1 MLGSGFESHKVSDPD
16 PYLRVGSATFTTYP
30 AAEHVVGVMK
40 ENKVLFHLH
49 HHHIDHHIIG
59 GCSPEGPK
67 SNAGAAQTGLF
78 SVKEKVKQN
87 A

>member
-1 MLGSGFESHKVSDPD
+1 MIPRD
-16 PYLRVGSATFTTYP
+16 
-30 AAEHVVGVMK
+30 MK

-87 A
+87 AWKCFVEQSEAMIAKQITRNTWE

>member
-1 MLGSGFESHKVSDPD
+1 
-16 PYLRVGSATFTTYP
+16 
-30 AAEHVVGVMK
+30 MK

>member
-1 MLGSGFESHKVSDPD
+1 MIPRD
-16 PYLRVGSATFTTYP
+16 
-30 AAEHVVGVMK
+30 MK

-59 GCSPEGPK
+59 VCSPEGPK